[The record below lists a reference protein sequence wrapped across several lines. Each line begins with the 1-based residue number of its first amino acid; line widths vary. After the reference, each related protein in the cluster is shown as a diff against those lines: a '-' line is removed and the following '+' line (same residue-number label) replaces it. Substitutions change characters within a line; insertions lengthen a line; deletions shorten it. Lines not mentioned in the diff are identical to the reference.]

1 MAVVPLC
8 HVWKRWQVAVDHI
21 EHAVDDDR
29 IADHLVWV
37 LGGHDEKVGGLY
49 SSL

>member
-1 MAVVPLC
+1 VAAVPLC
-8 HVWKRWQVAVDHI
+8 NVWQCGQAAVDHI

-37 LGGHDEKVGGLY
+37 LGGHDEKVVGLY
-49 SSL
+49 SSF